1 MRSRPRV
8 WAAAGI
14 IALST
19 VGLVTATSASGASR
33 SATRPGAAA
42 ARQPRAI
49 DVYVTYYGWYDNT
62 PPGCATSY
70 SGCAGGKGTYQH
82 PITFASYTHEFP
94 VGTILYY
101 PTIEKYVRMGDSCQ
115 ECQEDWTGKGP
126 DGGPRLHH
134 LDIWIGGKGGNE
146 FDVINCEDG
155 LTQAL
160 PNGKPLLT
168 PFIVN
173 PPSGLP
179 VSTEQLFNSRTN
191 HCFGGATTSATHG
204 RYKNVKSGKC
214 LAEPGSRP
222 KAGSPAEL
230 AACNTSAN
238 EKISFEGAFLVD
250 RKLCVQTTS
259 GKAGAAITFATCNGN
274 ARQQWSINP
283 NGTITWIQFTMCI
296 ADISGKVKLAKCT
309 NPAADR
315 WVFTAERP

>member
-1 MRSRPRV
+1 MLSLPRV

-14 IALST
+14 IAAS
-19 VGLVTATSASGASR
+19 VVALVAISAPSGASQ
-33 SATRPGAAA
+33 SATRPSAAA
-42 ARQPRAI
+42 ARHPRAI

-62 PPGCATSY
+62 PPGCATAY
-70 SGCAGGKGTYQH
+70 SGCAGGNGTYQH
-82 PITFASYTHEFP
+82 PITFASYKGEFP

-115 ECQEDWTGKGP
+115 ECQLDWTGKGP
-126 DGGPRLHH
+126 NGGPRLHH

-146 FDVINCEDG
+146 FDAINCEDG

-168 PFIVN
+168 PFMVN
-173 PPSGLP
+173 PPSNLP
-179 VSTEQLFNSRTN
+179 VSTEQVFNSRTN
-191 HCFGGATTSATHG
+191 HCFGGVTTSATYG
-204 RYKNVKSGKC
+204 RYKNRKSGKC

-222 KAGSPAEL
+222 KAGRRAVL
-230 AACNTSAN
+230 AACNTGAN

-250 RKLCVQTTS
+250 RKLCVQTAS
-259 GKAGAAITFATCNGN
+259 GKTGAAITFARCNGN

-283 NGTITWIQFTMCI
+283 DGTITWIQYTMCI
-296 ADISGKVKLAKCT
+296 ADVAGKVELAHCT